1 MQGLVETRGVG
12 VGRSAATQRRLVFEH
27 TFEGLFR
34 FALRER
40 LSGQAWEALREAGV
54 DLSRPLLPAY
64 SHETW
69 RRSLE
74 LAAADIYPRLPRS
87 EAWRHLGRD
96 VANGMVHTLM
106 GRAMVGVARLLGP
119 LRSLRRFNNTL
130 RSADN
135 YVESRVTEL
144 SPTACEVWFN
154 EVMEQPSYYQGVL
167 EASLALA
174 GARNVRTRVLGREGP
189 GAVLHVEWDE

>member
-1 MQGLVETRGVG
+1 MQGT
-12 VGRSAATQRRLVFEH
+12 GRAAVAQRRLVFEH

-34 FALRER
+34 FALRAR
-40 LSGQAWEALREAGV
+40 LSGQAWEALREVGL

-64 SHETW
+64 SSETW

-74 LAAADIYPRLPRS
+74 ITVADVYPRLPRA

-96 VANGMVHTLM
+96 VVNGMVHTLM

-119 LRSLRRFNNTL
+119 LRSLRRLNNTL

-144 SPTACEVWFN
+144 SPTSCEVWFN

-174 GARNVRTRVLGREGP
+174 GARGVKTRMVGRDGP
-189 GAVLHVEWDE
+189 GAVVHVEWEEEQAVR